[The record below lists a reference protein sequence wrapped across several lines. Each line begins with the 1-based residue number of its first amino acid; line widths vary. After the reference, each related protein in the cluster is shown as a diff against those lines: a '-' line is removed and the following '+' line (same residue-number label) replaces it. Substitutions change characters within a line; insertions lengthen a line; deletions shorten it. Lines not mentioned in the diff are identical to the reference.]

1 MKSSR
6 FNVFLEY
13 GKVILGYN
21 TLYETYV
28 VVDKELY
35 SLISGYLQT
44 DIEEIGAM
52 HPVLYKTLIAE
63 KFIIDNA
70 IDEID
75 EVAKILHEENE
86 NNYVFGIVINPTMNC
101 NFKCWYCYENHAE
114 GSKMDS
120 MEQSNIVRFV
130 EKMLAENKDLK
141 LLKIQWFGGEPLLC
155 FESVV
160 KPLLTEINILAKAR
174 NVKINSG
181 FTSNGYLIT
190 DSMLDFCVE
199 NSVQHFQITID
210 GHKERHNVVRF
221 TYPGSNTYDKVIGNI
236 IKCVKKGLY
245 VTVRI
250 NVSSNTNAHVE
261 SVLQDF
267 ILLTPKERELIRFSI
282 HKVWQENGEVITDV
296 DKIVAKIRELGFVS
310 ASFYSNPNSIRNSCY
325 ADKKNSVVFNYN
337 GDVFKCTAR
346 DYAKNKREGVLMDEG
361 DIKWNDNHQLRN
373 IASVLNYQ
381 TCLNCLILPICNAG
395 CSQNK
400 IENKEHYCPCQFDYS
415 QKIDFAK
422 RVLMDKIY
430 FSQIKQKNS
439 TY

>member
-181 FTSNGYLIT
+181 FTSSL
-190 DSMLDFCVE
+190 F
-199 NSVQHFQITID
+199 
-210 GHKERHNVVRF
+210 
-221 TYPGSNTYDKVIGNI
+221 
-236 IKCVKKGLY
+236 
-245 VTVRI
+245 
-250 NVSSNTNAHVE
+250 
-261 SVLQDF
+261 
-267 ILLTPKERELIRFSI
+267 
-282 HKVWQENGEVITDV
+282 
-296 DKIVAKIRELGFVS
+296 
-310 ASFYSNPNSIRNSCY
+310 
-325 ADKKNSVVFNYN
+325 
-337 GDVFKCTAR
+337 
-346 DYAKNKREGVLMDEG
+346 
-361 DIKWNDNHQLRN
+361 
-373 IASVLNYQ
+373 
-381 TCLNCLILPICNAG
+381 
-395 CSQNK
+395 
-400 IENKEHYCPCQFDYS
+400 
-415 QKIDFAK
+415 
-422 RVLMDKIY
+422 
-430 FSQIKQKNS
+430 
-439 TY
+439 